1 MVFSAAAT
9 ANLNRTMDLPKEA
22 DIVIVGAGI
31 SGLSVALPIAKA
43 GHRVVVLDKGE
54 PWSDASGANAGTLS
68 IQVKRPEVL
77 SLINE
82 SVQRWQH
89 MPQDF
94 GIDVGFGQPGGIRVA
109 TTDAECIQLEQS
121 VRVQRSEDIDVHML
135 NDETLRTMAPWLGPR
150 VKAGS
155 FCCRDS
161 YSNPL
166 QAGNAMVAGARAM
179 GVVVA
184 GGNAVTAID
193 HDKSSE
199 CGRFCVRTS
208 TGQTIG
214 ASHIVNTAGAWAAG
228 VAAMLGTRLPMEVDV
243 NMLTVTE
250 SAPPLFDRVVTHV
263 GGILSIK
270 QFANGTC
277 LIGGGWQ
284 GRGSVR
290 SGMKNID
297 YERFLHNMRV
307 AASVIPTLGNLRI
320 IRTWAG
326 FEAVAPDALPIM
338 GQLDQCEQAWVLA
351 CARGGYSLAP
361 ALGARLAEMILSPS
375 TAESLPQFSPKR
387 FLP

>member
-1 MVFSAAAT
+1 M
-9 ANLNRTMDLPKEA
+9 NLPKVA
-22 DIVIVGAGI
+22 DIVIIGAGV
-31 SGLSVALPIAKA
+31 SGLSVALPTAKA
-43 GHRVVVLDKGE
+43 GCSVVILDKGE

-68 IQVKRPEVL
+68 IQVKRREVL
-77 SLINE
+77 SLIHE
-82 SVQRWQH
+82 SIQRWQQ
-89 MPQDF
+89 MSEDY

-109 TTDAECIQLEQS
+109 TTDAELIQLEQS
-121 VRVQRSEDIDVHML
+121 VRDQQIEGIDVHML
-135 NDETLRTMAPWLGPR
+135 DDETLRTMAPWLGPQ

-155 FCCRDS
+155 FCRWDS

-166 QAGNAMVAGARAM
+166 QAGNAMVAGARTM

-193 HDKSSE
+193 HEKNSA
-199 CGRFCVRTS
+199 CGRFRVRTS
-208 TGQTIG
+208 TGQIIH
-214 ASHIVNTAGAWAAG
+214 ARHIVNTAGAWAGEIAS
-228 VAAMLGTRLPMEVDV
+228 MLDTRLPMEVDV

-250 SAPPLFDRVVTHV
+250 SAPPLFDRVVTHA

-270 QFANGTC
+270 QFPNGTC

-284 GRGSVR
+284 GSGSVK
-290 SGMKNID
+290 SGIKQID
-297 YERFLHNMRV
+297 YERFIHNMRV
-307 AASVIPTLGNLRI
+307 AASVIPTLGNLHI

-338 GQLDQCEQAWVLA
+338 GQLGGYDQAWVLA

-375 TAESLPQFSPKR
+375 TCEPCPQYSPQR
-387 FLP
+387 FCHE